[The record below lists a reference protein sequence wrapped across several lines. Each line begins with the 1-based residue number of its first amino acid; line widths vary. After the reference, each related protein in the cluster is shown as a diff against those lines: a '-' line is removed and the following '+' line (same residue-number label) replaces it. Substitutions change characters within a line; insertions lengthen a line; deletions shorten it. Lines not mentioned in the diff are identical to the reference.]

1 MRISIYTLL
10 LFIFVSSFAMA
21 EDRDI
26 PEGQRSFGDPGRVD
40 VEEVV
45 VTASRIEEPLKETAS
60 SVTIVRLEDIRGR
73 NIVSV
78 TDMLREL
85 PELNLIQ
92 NGGPGKN
99 ATVFLRG
106 GGPEHVLVMIDG
118 VKVNS
123 TTTGSFDFSG
133 LTVDDIERIEI
144 VKGPQSTI
152 YGSEAM
158 AGVINI
164 ITKKGTGKPKI
175 ELSVEGGSYGT
186 YKPSFTV
193 SGSKGMVDYRLTTL
207 YYETEGIS
215 AAKEGT
221 ERDGYKNSSISSKFG
236 LTPSE
241 RFRVELTGRYYYD
254 STDLD
259 GFDFMAK
266 KAIDD
271 LNFQSSG
278 NHYMLSGKVIA
289 LLTDKWEQTL
299 TISRVRD
306 SLRFRDSDNPYNN
319 AEIITVRNSMDWQ
332 HNFYINDSYTITGGI
347 ELRKEDGDNR
357 DNFSESISYK
367 AIYIN
372 SRLSLL
378 NRSLILNAGIR
389 YDDNDISS
397 SKATYRIAG
406 TYNLHDSGVRVRASY
421 GTGFRAPSF
430 NELFFPFYGNMNL
443 KPEET
448 KSWEIGVEKDMLK
461 GEMTLW
467 ITYFNQRYKDL
478 IQTDPN
484 TWTASNIAKAEIRG
498 LETGLRIR
506 LSKGLN
512 VSAGYTYLDTED
524 KETGEE
530 LTRRPRDKFNIA
542 VSYSYNDLSLMTDFI
557 FVGKRFD
564 SSVKRYL
571 ASYSVA
577 NLSMN
582 YKLSRAITFFTRIE
596 NLFDSDYEE
605 AGSYGTPGLSV
616 YGGLR
621 VNI

>member
-1 MRISIYTLL
+1 MRIRIYTLL

-21 EDRDI
+21 E
-26 PEGQRSFGDPGRVD
+26 EGGSHSGESDRVD

-45 VTASRIEEPLKETAS
+45 VTASRIEEPIKETAS
-60 SVTIVRLEDIRGR
+60 SITIVRLEDIRGR

-78 TDMLREL
+78 ADILREL

-106 GGPEHVLVMIDG
+106 GGPEHVLIMIDG

-133 LTVDDIERIEI
+133 INVDDIERIEI

-175 ELSVEGGSYGT
+175 ELSMEGGSYGT

-193 SGSKGMVDYRLTTL
+193 AGSIGSPLGMVDYRLTAL
-207 YYETEGIS
+207 HYETEGIS

-221 ERDGYKNSSISSKFG
+221 ERDSYKNSSISGKFG
-236 LTPSE
+236 FTPSE

-259 GFDFMAK
+259 GFDFMTK

-278 NHYMLSGKVIA
+278 NHYMLFGKAIA
-289 LLTDKWEQTL
+289 LLMDKWEQTL

-306 SLRFRDSDNPYNN
+306 SLRFTDPDDPFNN
-319 AEIITVRNSMDWQ
+319 AEIITLRDSIDWQ
-332 HNFYINDSYTITGGI
+332 HNLYIDDSYMITAGM
-347 ELRKEDGDNR
+347 EFRKEDGDNR
-357 DNFSESISYK
+357 DNFSESVSNR
-367 AIYIN
+367 AFYIN
-372 SRLSLL
+372 NRLSLFD
-378 NRSLILNAGIR
+378 RYLILNAGIR
-389 YDDNDISS
+389 YDAFDTSGS
-397 SKATYRIAG
+397 RVTYRIAG
-406 TYNLHDSGVRVRASY
+406 IYNLQNLGTRFRASY

-430 NELFFPFYGNMNL
+430 NELFFLFYGNINL

-448 KSWEIGVEKDMLK
+448 RSWEIGVEKDMLK
-461 GEMTLW
+461 GDMTLW

-484 TWTASNIAKAEIRG
+484 TWTASNISRAEIRG
-498 LETGLRIR
+498 IETGLKIR
-506 LSKGLN
+506 LPKGLN
-512 VSAGYTYLDTED
+512 ISAGYTYLDSED

-542 VSYSYNDLSLMTDFI
+542 VLYSYNDLSVMATFT
-557 FVGKRFD
+557 FVEKRFD

-577 NLSMN
+577 NLAMN
-582 YKLSRAITFFTRIE
+582 YKLSKATTFFTRIE

-621 VNI
+621 VSI

>member
-26 PEGQRSFGDPGRVD
+26 LEGQRSFGEQGRVD

-60 SVTIVRLEDIRGR
+60 SATIVRVEDIRER

-78 TDMLREL
+78 TDLLREL

-193 SGSKGMVDYRLTTL
+193 SGSNGMVDYRLTTL

-289 LLTDKWEQTL
+289 LLMDKWEQTL

-306 SLRFRDSDNPYNN
+306 SLRFRDSDDPYNN

-332 HNFYINDSYTITGGI
+332 HNFYINDSYTITAGI

-357 DNFSESISYK
+357 DNFSESISNK

-467 ITYFNQRYKDL
+467 ITYFNQRFKDL

-506 LSKGLN
+506 FSKGLN
-512 VSAGYTYLDTED
+512 VSAGYTYLDTEE

-542 VSYSYNDLSLMTDFI
+542 VSYSYNDLSLMTDFT